1 MTNTRLQKSA
11 GLVVVAA
18 SVLLLSACGATGP
31 DAPTRNI
38 KQVSDGVET
47 NSGSIAVRDIVVVAQ
62 PDGSAALVG
71 TFVNEGSTP
80 DALTGITV
88 NGVAATLSAASFP
101 LLQNTPVIF
110 SGDSAN
116 ATGTVAS
123 LSAQPGV
130 RVPVVVTF
138 KNAAS
143 ATLSAIIR
151 AKADYFANVGSG
163 KLVAPATPAPSAS
176 ASK

>member
-88 NGVAATLSAASFP
+88 NGVAATLH
-101 LLQNTPVIF
+101 
-110 SGDSAN
+110 
-116 ATGTVAS
+116 
-123 LSAQPGV
+123 
-130 RVPVVVTF
+130 
-138 KNAAS
+138 
-143 ATLSAIIR
+143 
-151 AKADYFANVGSG
+151 
-163 KLVAPATPAPSAS
+163 
-176 ASK
+176 